1 MKRNHKIIL
10 AIVLTACGLALIG
23 WNLRDPDAAYR
34 EQPTV
39 EAVVTIQQVPPAV
52 KATIERLTKAGGTIE
67 DIQEERSGDEVKYEL
82 DVIHG
87 NTKTEYEILPDG
99 SIGEQKSK
107 KIKP

>member
-1 MKRNHKIIL
+1 MKRNHKIII
-10 AIVLTACGLALIG
+10 ATVLIACGLLLIG
-23 WNLRDPDAAYR
+23 WNLRDPDAGYR
-34 EQPTV
+34 EQPKV

-67 DIQEERSGDEVKYEL
+67 EIQEERRGEEVKYEL
-82 DVIHG
+82 DVING

-107 KIKP
+107 TIKP